1 MQSGV
6 KDYLAEDI
14 GSGDI
19 TTNATVPKG
28 HTSRAIIVAK
38 EEGVIAGHS
47 FARDVFRELD
57 PMFLYEEI
65 KKDGERVL
73 KGEMVARLEGKT
85 RAILTGERVA
95 LNLLQRLSGIATLTR
110 RFVEAVGNTG
120 AKILDTRK
128 TSPGHREKEKY
139 AVRMGGGF
147 NHRDTLGEMALIK
160 ENHIAVAGTIR
171 EAVRRIRSVS
181 AVPIEV
187 EVKNME
193 ELDEV
198 LAEGV
203 DRIMLD
209 NWDTESTRRAVMVV
223 GKRIPLEAS
232 GNMSLERI
240 AEVAATGVEFISVGV
255 LTHSYKSLDLSLLHE
270 GVGA

>member
-1 MQSGV
+1 MHSYA

-19 TTNATVPKG
+19 TTDATVPEG
-28 HTSRAIIVAK
+28 HTSRAVIVAK
-38 EEGVIAGHS
+38 EEGVIAGHP

-57 PMFLYEEI
+57 AAFVYEET
-65 KKDGERVL
+65 KRDGESVG
-73 KGEMVARLEGKT
+73 KGEIVARLEGKT

-95 LNLLQRLSGIATLTR
+95 LNLLQRLCGIATLTR
-110 RFVEAVGNTG
+110 RFVEATGNTG
-120 AKILDTRK
+120 TRILDTRK

-147 NHRDTLGEMALIK
+147 NHRGTLGEMALIK
-160 ENHIAVAGTIR
+160 ENHIAVAGTIK

-187 EVKNME
+187 EVKNTE
-193 ELDEV
+193 ELGEA

-209 NWDTESTRRAVMVV
+209 NWDTESTRRAVALVR
-223 GKRIPLEAS
+223 KRVPLEAS
-232 GNMSLERI
+232 GNMTLERV
-240 AEVAATGVEFISVGV
+240 AEIAATGVEFISVGV

-270 GVGA
+270 GVRA